1 MNEREQN
8 TEQRTSNGRRRKQAS
23 GLQILPWAILLV
35 AATLPVNL
43 FSGKPHKKNAPQTQE
58 GISYLAEL
66 EARDPAEVE
75 KTVRLREVERL
86 RLEMEADR
94 ENAMN
99 ERMDSLESGS
109 IWDQFK
115 DSAILG
121 DSRALGFSVFDF
133 LDSSRVFADGGH
145 TIRNIPDSL
154 EELKTL
160 NPACVYLCYGL
171 NDTGIGYWKTGEEY
185 AAELDE
191 RLTQLQEALPDA
203 MIVVNSILPA
213 TEAALEYSP
222 VWRKIPEFSSAA
234 KALCES
240 RGVPFVDNDPLA
252 EEYMAT
258 MWNED
263 GVHLHKEFYPI
274 WAKNMLI
281 TAITAEFS

>member
-8 TEQRTSNGRRRKQAS
+8 TERRTANGKRRKPS
-23 GLQILPWAILLV
+23 DLHIIPWAALLV
-35 AATLPVNL
+35 AATLPVIL

-58 GISYLAEL
+58 GISYLAAL

-99 ERMDSLESGS
+99 ERMDSLENGS
-109 IWDQFK
+109 IWDQFR

-133 LDSSRVFADGGH
+133 LDASRVFADGGH
-145 TIRNIPDSL
+145 TIRDIPDSI
-154 EELKTL
+154 EGLKVL

-171 NDTGIGYWKTGEEY
+171 NDAGIGYWNTGEEY

-213 TEAALEYSP
+213 TEEAMSYSP
-222 VWRKIPEFSSAA
+222 SWRKIPEFSSAA

-240 RGVPFVDNDPLA
+240 RGVPFVDNDPLG
-252 EEYMAT
+252 EEYMAS

>member
-1 MNEREQN
+1 MNEQEQTAQPRE
-8 TEQRTSNGRRRKQAS
+8 SGKGRKNPD
-23 GLQILPWAILLV
+23 LHILPWAVLLV
-35 AATLPVNL
+35 AATLPVIFL
-43 FSGKPHKKNAPQTQE
+43 SGKPHKKNAPKTRE

-66 EARDPAEVE
+66 EERDPAEVE

-99 ERMDSLESGS
+99 ERMDSLENGS
-109 IWDQFK
+109 IWDQFR

-145 TIRNIPDSL
+145 TIRDIPESI
-154 EELKTL
+154 EALKTL
-160 NPACVYLCYGL
+160 NPDVVYLCYGL
-171 NDTGIGYWKTGEEY
+171 NDAGIGYWDSGEEY

-191 RLTQLQEALPDA
+191 RLTQLQQALPDA

-213 TEAALEYSP
+213 TEAAMNYSP
-222 VWRKIPEFSSAA
+222 SWRKIPAFSSAA

-240 RGVPFVDNDPLA
+240 RGVPFVDNDTLG